1 MKTIKRQNKKA
12 AGKKTFL
19 QSPKGMRD
27 ILPGDQFI
35 WEKIRDEAVEI
46 AEEYG
51 YSRIDTP
58 ILESA
63 DIFERTGEGTD
74 IVEKQMYFVKT
85 KKDNRLVLRPEGT
98 APIMR
103 SYIQNGLNKIAQ
115 PLKLFYIGPMFRYES
130 PQAGR
135 YRQFY
140 QAGFE
145 IIGADGDP
153 LYDAQIILTSFRLLE
168 KLKIKNLVIQINS
181 IGCRH
186 CRLAYQRKLQ
196 QYYKGHQNKICKDC
210 QKRLSLRPLRL
221 LDCKD
226 EKCAPIKSKA
236 PIILDQL
243 CGQCKKHFKDVL
255 EYLDELSL
263 SYNLNPHL
271 VRGLDYYNR
280 TVFEIFS
287 NQSSDQSNAGAA
299 LASGGR
305 YDHLSEM
312 ISQKQIYAI
321 GSAIGMDRAAELLKS
336 YDIKPL
342 PPKEQKVF
350 LIHIGDEAKKKGLS
364 LFEELRKA
372 GVKTIESFGRESLKS
387 QLKAADKAQVRLSL
401 ILGQKEVFEEMIIIR
416 DMKSGAQETVPI
428 KKMVEVVKRML
439 KA

>member
-1 MKTIKRQNKKA
+1 MKTVKRQSKKS
-12 AGKKTFL
+12 AGKKIFF

-27 ILPGDQFI
+27 ILPEDRFI
-35 WEKIRDEAVEI
+35 WKKIRDEAVEI

-51 YSRIDTP
+51 YLRIDTP
-58 ILESA
+58 ILETA

-85 KKDNRLVLRPEGT
+85 KKDGRLVLRPEGT

-153 LYDAQIILTSFRLLE
+153 IYDAQIILASFRLLE
-168 KLKIKNLVIQINS
+168 ELKIKNLIIQINS

-186 CRLAYQRKLQ
+186 CRFAYQRNLQ
-196 QYYKGHQNKICKDC
+196 RYYKNHQDEICKDC
-210 QKRLSLRPLRL
+210 RKRLLSRPLRL

-226 EKCAPIKSKA
+226 EKCVPIKSKA
-236 PIILDQL
+236 PVILDQL

-287 NQSSDQSNAGAA
+287 GQSGAA

-312 ISQKQIYAI
+312 ISQKQIHAV
-321 GSAIGMDRAAELLKS
+321 GSAVGMDRVAELLKS
-336 YDIKPL
+336 SEIKL
-342 PPKEQKVF
+342 SAPKEQKVF

-372 GVKTIESFGRESLKS
+372 GIKTVESFGRESLKS
-387 QLKAADKAQVRLSL
+387 QLKAADKAQARISL

-416 DMKSGAQETVPI
+416 DMKNGVQETAPI
-428 KKMVEVVKRML
+428 KKMVEEVKKMM
-439 KA
+439 KTQ

>member
-1 MKTIKRQNKKA
+1 MKTVKRQSKKS
-12 AGKKTFL
+12 AGKKIFF

-27 ILPGDQFI
+27 ILPEDRFI
-35 WEKIRDEAVEI
+35 WKKIRDEAVEI

-51 YSRIDTP
+51 YLRIDTP
-58 ILESA
+58 ILETA

-85 KKDNRLVLRPEGT
+85 KKDDRLVLRPEGT

-153 LYDAQIILTSFRLLE
+153 IYDAQIILASFRLLE
-168 KLKIKNLVIQINS
+168 ELKIKNLIIQINS

-186 CRLAYQRKLQ
+186 CRLAYQRNLQ
-196 QYYKGHQNKICKDC
+196 RYYKNHQDEICKDC
-210 QKRLSLRPLRL
+210 RKRLLSRPLRL

-226 EKCAPIKSKA
+226 EKCVPIKSKA
-236 PIILDQL
+236 PVILDQL

-287 NQSSDQSNAGAA
+287 GQSGAA

-312 ISQKQIYAI
+312 ISQKQIHAV
-321 GSAIGMDRAAELLKS
+321 GSAVGMDRVAELLKS
-336 YDIKPL
+336 SEIKL
-342 PPKEQKVF
+342 SAPKEQKVF

-372 GVKTIESFGRESLKS
+372 GIKTVESFGRESLKS
-387 QLKAADKAQVRLSL
+387 QLKAADKAQARISL

-416 DMKSGAQETVPI
+416 DMKNGVQETAPI
-428 KKMVEVVKRML
+428 KKMVEEVKKMM
-439 KA
+439 KTQ

>member
-1 MKTIKRQNKKA
+1 MKTTKRQNKKS
-12 AGKKTFL
+12 AGRKIFF

-27 ILPGDQFI
+27 ILPEDQFI
-35 WEKIRDEAVEI
+35 WEKIRDEAVKI
-46 AEEYG
+46 AGEYG
-51 YSRIDTP
+51 YLRIDTP

-74 IVEKQMYFVKT
+74 IVEKQMYFIKD
-85 KKDNRLVLRPEGT
+85 KKDGSLVLRPEGT

-103 SYIQNGLNKIAQ
+103 AYIQNGLNKIAQ
-115 PLKLFYIGPMFRYES
+115 PLKLFYIGPMFRHES

-145 IIGADGDP
+145 ILGADGDP
-153 LYDAQIILTSFRLLE
+153 IYDAQIILASLRLLE
-168 KLKIKNLVIQINS
+168 ELKIKNLVIQINS
-181 IGCRH
+181 IGCKH

-196 QYYKGHQNKICKDC
+196 QYYKNHQNKICKDC
-210 QKRLSLRPLRL
+210 RERLQPRPLRL

-226 EKCAPIKSKA
+226 EKCAPIKAKA

-243 CGQCKKHFKDVL
+243 CGQCKKHFKNVL

-287 NQSSDQSNAGAA
+287 DMPQFSGLA

-312 ISQKQIYAI
+312 ISHKQICAV
-321 GSAIGMDRAAELLKS
+321 GSAVGMDRVAELLKS
-336 YDIKPL
+336 SEIKHLPL
-342 PPKEQKVF
+342 KEQKVF

-372 GVKTIESFGRESLKS
+372 GVKAVESFGRESLKS
-387 QLKAADKAQVRLSL
+387 QLKAADKSRARLSL
-401 ILGQKEVFEEMIIIR
+401 ILGQKEVFEEVIIIR
-416 DMKSGAQETVPI
+416 DMKSGAQETAPL
-428 KKMVEVVKRML
+428 KKMVEEVKKMM
-439 KA
+439 KAPL

>member
-1 MKTIKRQNKKA
+1 METIKRQNKKSS
-12 AGKKTFL
+12 GKKIFF

-27 ILPGDQFI
+27 ILPEYQFL
-35 WEKIRDEAVEI
+35 WEKIRDEAVKI
-46 AEEYG
+46 AGEYG
-51 YSRIDTP
+51 YLRIDTP

-74 IVEKQMYFVKT
+74 IVEKQMYFVKD
-85 KKDNRLVLRPEGT
+85 KKDGSLVLRPEGT

-103 SYIQNGLNKIAQ
+103 AYIQNGLNKIAQ
-115 PLKLFYIGPMFRYES
+115 PLKLFYIGPMFRHES
-130 PQAGR
+130 PQSGR
-135 YRQFY
+135 YRQFH

-145 IIGADGDP
+145 IIGADSDP
-153 LYDAQIILTSFRLLE
+153 IYDAQIILASFRLLE
-168 KLKIKNLVIQINS
+168 ELKIKNLVIQINS
-181 IGCRH
+181 IGCKH

-196 QYYKGHQNKICKDC
+196 QYYKNHQNKICKDC
-210 QKRLSLRPLRL
+210 RARLQSRPLRL

-226 EKCAPIKSKA
+226 EKCAPIKSRA

-243 CGQCKKHFKDVL
+243 CGQCKKHFKNVL

-287 NQSSDQSNAGAA
+287 NTPQFSELA

-312 ISQKQIYAI
+312 ISHKQICAI
-321 GSAIGMDRAAELLKS
+321 GGAIGMDRVAELLKS
-336 YDIKPL
+336 SDIKPL

-364 LFEELRKA
+364 LFEELRRAGIKA
-372 GVKTIESFGRESLKS
+372 VESFGRESLKS
-387 QLKAADKAQVRLSL
+387 QLKAADKSRARLSL
-401 ILGQKEVFEEMIIIR
+401 ILGQKEVFEEIIIIR
-416 DMKSGAQETVPI
+416 DMKSGAQETAPI
-428 KKMVEVVKRML
+428 KKMVEEVKKMM
-439 KA
+439 KTQ

>member
-1 MKTIKRQNKKA
+1 
-12 AGKKTFL
+12 
-19 QSPKGMRD
+19 MRD
-27 ILPGDQFI
+27 ILPEDQFI
-35 WEKIRDEAVEI
+35 WEKIRDEAVKI
-46 AEEYG
+46 AGEYG
-51 YSRIDTP
+51 YLRIDTP

-74 IVEKQMYFVKT
+74 IVEKQMYFIKD
-85 KKDNRLVLRPEGT
+85 KKDGSLVLRPEGT

-103 SYIQNGLNKIAQ
+103 AYIQNGLNKIAQ
-115 PLKLFYIGPMFRYES
+115 PLKLFYIGPMFRHES

-153 LYDAQIILTSFRLLE
+153 IYDAQIILASLRLLE
-168 KLKIKNLVIQINS
+168 ELKIKNLVIQINS
-181 IGCRH
+181 IGCKH

-196 QYYKGHQNKICKDC
+196 QYYKNHQNKICKDC
-210 QKRLSLRPLRL
+210 RERLQPRPLRL

-226 EKCAPIKSKA
+226 EKCAPIKAKA

-243 CGQCKKHFKDVL
+243 CGQCKKHFKNVL

-287 NQSSDQSNAGAA
+287 DMPQFSGLA

-312 ISQKQIYAI
+312 ISHKQICAV
-321 GSAIGMDRAAELLKS
+321 GSAVGMDRVAELLKS
-336 YDIKPL
+336 SEIKHLPL
-342 PPKEQKVF
+342 KEQKVF
-350 LIHIGDEAKKKGLS
+350 LIHIGDEAKKRDCR
-364 LFEELRKA
+364 F
-372 GVKTIESFGRESLKS
+372 LKN
-387 QLKAADKAQVRLSL
+387 
-401 ILGQKEVFEEMIIIR
+401 
-416 DMKSGAQETVPI
+416 
-428 KKMVEVVKRML
+428 
-439 KA
+439 